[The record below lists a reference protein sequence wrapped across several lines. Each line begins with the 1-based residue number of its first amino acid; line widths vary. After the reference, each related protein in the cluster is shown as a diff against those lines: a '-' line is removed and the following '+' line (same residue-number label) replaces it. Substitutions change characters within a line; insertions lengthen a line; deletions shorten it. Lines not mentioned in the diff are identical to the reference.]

1 MREKFYPNT
10 KYNMSSK
17 QLNFYITPEEHQ
29 KINEFIARKGAI
41 ILLKEKIYSDNKIEF
56 QTELPTNDIFQV
68 YLSNNEFIKKLKINT
83 SKEKKIKYFDI
94 DESYLLEFSLGG
106 FYPHDRNILQRAR
119 FYYVK
124 SFWND
129 QDILEKKS
137 TDFTLWCDDF
147 IKDFRK
153 EFLKIFPKEKTFFY
167 SDSAIKWIEDNNA
180 SETGGGLSW
189 KIIS

>member
-1 MREKFYPNT
+1 
-10 KYNMSSK
+10 MSSK

-29 KINEFIARKGAI
+29 KINEFIVKKGAI
-41 ILLKEKIYSDNKIEF
+41 ILLKEKISSDNKIEF
-56 QTELPTNDIFQV
+56 QTELPTNDIFQI
-68 YLSNNEFIKKLKINT
+68 YLSNHEFIDKVKINT
-83 SKEKKIKYFDI
+83 TNTNNGDIKSFDI
-94 DESYLLEFSLGG
+94 LESYLLEFSLGG
-106 FYPHDRNILQRAR
+106 FYPYDRNILQRAR

-124 SFWND
+124 SFWNEKD
-129 QDILEKKS
+129 VLEKKS

-153 EFLKIFPKEKTFFY
+153 EFLKRFSKDKTFFY

-189 KIIS
+189 KINL

>member
-1 MREKFYPNT
+1 
-10 KYNMSSK
+10 MSSK
-17 QLNFYITPEEHQ
+17 QLNFYITPEDHERINDFILKKETLILLNQ
-29 KINEFIARKGAI
+29 KIS
-41 ILLKEKIYSDNKIEF
+41 LDNKIEF
-56 QTELPTNDIFQV
+56 QNGIPTNDIFQI
-68 YLSNNEFIKKLKINT
+68 YLSNNEFIKKIKINT
-83 SKEKKIKYFDI
+83 SKENNIKSFDI
-94 DESYLLEFSLGG
+94 DDSYLLEFSLGG
-106 FYPHDRNILQRAR
+106 FYPYDRNILQRAR

-153 EFLKIFPKEKTFFY
+153 EFLKKFSKEKTFLY

-180 SETGGGLSW
+180 SETGGGLHW
-189 KIIS
+189 KQVTG